1 MILAAIFVGFSFLAL
16 VLVLFAAKGRSQP
29 VTKLEDLAGKTRPVD
44 IEAFRNL
51 IDPDE
56 EEFLRENLS
65 GAAFR
70 AVQRE
75 RLRAA
80 LDYVRC
86 TSRNAAVLLRLGEAA
101 GRSPDPG
108 IARAGQ
114 QLVNSALRLR
124 LYASLSM
131 AKLWVGIVLPEA
143 HLSPGKLLDNYQHL
157 RGLASHLAL
166 MQQPARATLLSAV
179 L

>member
-1 MILAAIFVGFSFLAL
+1 MILTAIFVGLSFLAL
-16 VLVLFAAKGRSQP
+16 ALVLFAAKGRSQP

-56 EEFLRENLS
+56 EEFLQANLS

-80 LDYVRC
+80 LDYVGC
-86 TSRNAAVLLRLGEAA
+86 ATHNAAVLLRLGEAA
-101 GRSPDPG
+101 LRSPDPE

-114 QLVNSALRLR
+114 QLVDSALRLR
-124 LYASLSM
+124 LYASLCM
-131 AKLWVGIVLPEA
+131 LKLWVGIALPEA
-143 HLSPGKLLDNYQHL
+143 HLSPGRLLDSYQHL

-166 MQQPARATLLSAV
+166 MQQPARATLLNAV